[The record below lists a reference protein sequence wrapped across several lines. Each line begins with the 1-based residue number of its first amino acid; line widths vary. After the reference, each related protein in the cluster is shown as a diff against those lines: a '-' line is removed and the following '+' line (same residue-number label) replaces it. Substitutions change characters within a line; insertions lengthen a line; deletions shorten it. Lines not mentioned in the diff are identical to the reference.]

1 MSAAAESISLGILAG
16 GAGRRLGGADKG
28 LEPVEG
34 ATQIQCTRR
43 LLAGEFAQVLA
54 SANRHHDRYVA
65 LGFTVVPDALPGF
78 QGPLA
83 GVSALL
89 AACTAPLLLTV
100 PVDVVRL
107 PADLV
112 ERLRQALS
120 ASAASVVRLR
130 DDDGLQ
136 PAVALYRSH
145 LAESAAAALAGGE
158 RSLQRWQE
166 SAGFSELWLPG
177 RIGNRNRPEDYR

>member
-1 MSAAAESISLGILAG
+1 MSAAAESVTLGILAG
-16 GAGRRLGGADKG
+16 GAGRRLGGVDKG
-28 LEPVEG
+28 LVPVEG
-34 ATQIQCTRR
+34 ATQIQRTRR
-43 LLAGEFAQVLA
+43 LLAGDFAQVLA
-54 SANRHHDRYVA
+54 SANRHRDRYAA
-65 LGFTVVPDALPGF
+65 LGFTVVADALPGF

-100 PVDVVRL
+100 PVDVVGM
-107 PADLV
+107 PADLA

-120 ASAASVVRLR
+120 TGAASLVRLR

-145 LAESAAAALAGGE
+145 LAASAAAALAGGE

-166 SAGFSELWLPG
+166 AVGSSELWLPC